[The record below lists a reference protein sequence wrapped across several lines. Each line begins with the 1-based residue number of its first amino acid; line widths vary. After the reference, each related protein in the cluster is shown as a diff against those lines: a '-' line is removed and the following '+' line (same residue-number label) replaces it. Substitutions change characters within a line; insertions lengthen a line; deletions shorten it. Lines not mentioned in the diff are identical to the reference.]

1 LRPVAD
7 LYSVL
12 GVARGA
18 NAQEVKKAYRKLAA
32 KYHPDKNPGEA
43 NEKKFK
49 EATLAYE
56 VLSDDKKRAAYDEF
70 GDLALRPGF
79 DAERA
84 RAMKNGFGGGFPG
97 GGFPGGGFPEGV
109 DLNDLF
115 GGGAG
120 ASGLGDMLGD
130 LFGRARGG
138 RPGGPRP
145 IRGYDVTSKV
155 TLEFVDAVRG
165 TTVQLSAAGGGDA
178 ITVRIPAG
186 ASDGATLRLRGK
198 GGAGR
203 NGGPA
208 GDLVLTVEVK
218 PHPHFKREGDD
229 LHLDFPLTLAE
240 AYHGAQVPVPT
251 PHGEVKLRVPPRT
264 QSGQKTRL
272 RGKGVQRKDAEPG
285 DLYLRFLVV
294 YPDGGEHVARLVDEL
309 SAGTPDPRKDL
320 GF

>member
-1 LRPVAD
+1 MAD

-18 NAQEVKKAYRKLAA
+18 SAQEVKKAYRKLAA

-49 EATLAYE
+49 EATVAYE
-56 VLSDDKKRAAYDEF
+56 VLSDDKRRAAYDEF

-97 GGFPGGGFPEGV
+97 GGFPEGV
-109 DLNDLF
+109 DLGDLF
-115 GGGAG
+115 GGGGPGAG
-120 ASGLGDMLGD
+120 GLGDMLGD
-130 LFGRARGG
+130 LFGRTRGG
-138 RPGGPRP
+138 RTGGPRP

-155 TLEFVDAVRG
+155 SLDFVDAVRG
-165 TTVQLSAAGGGDA
+165 TTVQLTAPSGGEP
-178 ITVRIPAG
+178 ISVRIPGG
-186 ASDGATLRLRGK
+186 ADDGNTLRLRGK

-218 PHPHFKREGDD
+218 PHAVFTRTGDD

-251 PHGEVKLRVPPRT
+251 PHGEVKLKVPPRT
-264 QSGQKTRL
+264 QSGRKMRL
-272 RGKGVQRKDAEPG
+272 RGKGVIRKDAEPG
-285 DLYLRFLVV
+285 DLYLRFVVV
-294 YPDGGEHVARLVDEL
+294 YPDAGEHVARLVDEL
-309 SAGTPDPRKDL
+309 AAQTPDPRKDL
-320 GF
+320 AF